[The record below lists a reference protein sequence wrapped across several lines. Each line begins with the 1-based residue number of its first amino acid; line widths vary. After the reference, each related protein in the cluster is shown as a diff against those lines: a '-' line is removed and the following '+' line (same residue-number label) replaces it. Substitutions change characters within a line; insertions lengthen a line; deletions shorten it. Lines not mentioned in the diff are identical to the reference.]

1 MRAPAF
7 AALAL
12 ALPLAACAP
21 VQRCPPAAAAQ
32 PSSGQVLDTLAS
44 THFTLHSG
52 VLGEDRTIN
61 VYLPPDYGASTERYP
76 VLYMLD
82 GGLAEDFPHVAGSVD
97 VSIKNG
103 VIRPVIVVGVQNTE
117 RRRDLLSPT
126 SRPDEQAMAPH
137 AGGSDRFR
145 AFLRDELRPHID
157 AGFRTSR
164 EAALA
169 GESFAGLF
177 VIETMLVAPSMFDD
191 YIAADPSVW
200 WNDHELVGR
209 AAQMLGALPASPM
222 QLYVAASDDGI
233 HTGVPALVDALSVAA
248 PHSLRWHYEPMVDE
262 RHDTVF
268 AIAALRGVRA
278 VFAAPGH

>member
-1 MRAPAF
+1 MR
-7 AALAL
+7 LAVL
-12 ALPLAACAP
+12 VTVAACVP
-21 VQRCPPAAAAQ
+21 PQHRPPATAE
-32 PSSGQVLDTLAS
+32 PLVGQVIEALAS
-44 THFTLHSG
+44 THFTLHSS

-61 VYLPPDYGASTERYP
+61 VYLPPDYGASTDRYP

-97 VSIKNG
+97 VSIKNA
-103 VIRPVIVVGVQNTE
+103 VIRPVIVVGIQNTE
-117 RRRDLLSPT
+117 RRRDLLSPST
-126 SRPDEQAMAPH
+126 RPDEQAVAPH

-157 AGFRTSR
+157 ARFRTSR
-164 EAALA
+164 EAGLV

-177 VIETMLVAPSMFDD
+177 VIETMLVAPTMFDD

-209 AAQMLGALPASPM
+209 AAQLLAALPNAPM
-222 QLYVAASDDGI
+222 QLYVAASEDGI
-233 HTGVPALVDALSVAA
+233 HTGVPALVDALAVAA
-248 PHSLRWHYEPMVDE
+248 PHTLRWRYEPMVDE
-262 RHDTVF
+262 HHDTVF

-278 VFAAPGH
+278 VFAAPGR